1 MTAKTKLT
9 QGLIS
14 GAVAIAFAGGGL
26 AIAQSSPPT
35 TGPNPATA
43 SGQQSS
49 QATPMGTTGTPG
61 GSNMNNTQT
70 PMTGSTAP
78 AASNDTL
85 TNTPV
90 ERDAQADRN

>member
-1 MTAKTKLT
+1 
-9 QGLIS
+9 
-14 GAVAIAFAGGGL
+14 
-26 AIAQSSPPT
+26 
-35 TGPNPATA
+35 
-43 SGQQSS
+43 
-49 QATPMGTTGTPG
+49 MGTTGTPG
-61 GSNMNNTQT
+61 GSSMNNTQT